1 MMRIM
6 PRTAWSLGL
15 GLQPW
20 EIKFL
25 IYLHN
30 LNLWGYLINVWINGN
45 VYFSG
50 LFSNGHKWV
59 WASLIKARHWK
70 IKFIRWA
77 FLPCLSTVFPPIVS
91 GNYSPFFEIGTQSSQ
106 YIKVRKLNEEI
117 CRLWAEIEAHK
128 WRDEELSQDSQ
139 LIQANSKKKLRDN
152 KKLLECSFAQI

>member
-30 LNLWGYLINVWINGN
+30 LNLWVYLINVWINGN

-91 GNYSPFFEIGTQSSQ
+91 GNYSPFFWNWNP
-106 YIKVRKLNEEI
+106 KLTI
-117 CRLWAEIEAHK
+117 HKGAETK
-128 WRDEELSQDSQ
+128 WGNMV
-139 LIQANSKKKLRDN
+139 IWN
-152 KKLLECSFAQI
+152 KHMMTTY